1 MENEKLIID
10 KNSIS
15 IEEEMKGAYLDYA
28 MSVIVSRAL
37 PDFRDGLKPVHRR
50 IMFAMHELNNYHDK
64 AYKKSARVV
73 GDVIGK
79 YHPHGD
85 TAVYDAIV
93 RMAQDFSIR
102 YPLVLGQGNFG
113 SVDGDSPAAMRYTE
127 VRLAKIADEFLSDLE
142 KETVDFVPNYDGTL
156 FEPALL
162 PTKIP
167 NLLVNGSSGIAVGM
181 STSIPPH
188 NLTEVVN
195 ALLTVIDSPDI
206 SIPELMGIIPGPD
219 FPTSAIIYGRDSLAS
234 AYSTGRGSV
243 KMRARAEIEEDKKG
257 GEKIVVTEIPYQ
269 VNKAKLIERMAELVR
284 EKTVEGISDLRDES
298 SRDGIRVVVDI
309 KKGFQANV
317 VLNQLYKYTAMQSSF
332 SIILLGLHNNQPKVL
347 NLKEYLNIF
356 IDYRKEVVIKRTRY
370 LLKKAEERAHVLL
383 GLKVAVE
390 NIDEVIG
397 IIKKSASPVEAK
409 NSLMIKFEL
418 SEIQTQAILDLKL
431 QRLTAL
437 ERDKIINEYQELVAK
452 ITELKTI
459 LNDDKRIMKIV
470 RDELLEIRDAY
481 GDKRRTEII
490 GVAEDFE
497 DEDLIT
503 EEEVVVMTT
512 SSGYVKRVS
521 LESFREQRRGGKGV
535 KGQALKEDD
544 IVSSVFIGSTHDY
557 ILCFSDQGKCY
568 WLKIYKIPSAAKISK
583 GKHILNLLNLKD
595 GEKIVA
601 TLPVKEFAEDKNI
614 TMISEK
620 GVIKKTSLMNFSHPK
635 QSGII
640 AVNTDEGDVIKAVK
654 LVSEGDHILVSTK
667 EGQSICF
674 SESDVSRVGRTAR
687 GVKGIELDENDTV
700 VGVEIIHDL
709 NDTKHTIM
717 TIFEKGY
724 GKRTPISEFRVQR
737 RGGKGIMAGK
747 ITDKVGLVTVVM
759 MVRED
764 DGLMLVSD
772 GGQTIRMNISDISII
787 GRATQGVRL
796 MNLSGEEKV
805 VGVAKIVNE
814 EAEIEE
820 EIKEANEQ

>member
-1 MENEKLIID
+1 MENEIKIID
-10 KNSIS
+10 KNVVS

-50 IMFAMHELNNYHDK
+50 IMFAMHDLNNYHDK

-85 TAVYDAIV
+85 SAVYGAIV
-93 RMAQDFSIR
+93 RLAQDFSMR
-102 YPLVLGQGNFG
+102 YTLVDGQGNFG
-113 SVDGDSPAAMRYTE
+113 SIDGDSAAAMRYTE
-127 VRLAKIADEFLSDLE
+127 IRLAKISNEFLSDLE
-142 KETVDFVPNYDGTL
+142 KDTVDFVPNYDGTL
-156 FEPALL
+156 MEPALL
-162 PTKIP
+162 PTRIP
-167 NLLVNGSSGIAVGM
+167 NLLVNGTSGIAVGM
-181 STSIPPH
+181 ATSVPPH
-188 NLTEVVN
+188 NLTEVVT
-195 ALLTVIDSPDI
+195 ALITTIENPDI
-206 SIPELMGIIPGPD
+206 SIPELISIIPGPD
-219 FPTSAIIYGRDSLAS
+219 FPTAGIIYGRDSLAS
-234 AYSTGRGSV
+234 AYSTGRGIV
-243 KMRARAEIEEDKKG
+243 RMRARAEIEETKSG
-257 GEKIVVTEIPYQ
+257 GERIIVTEIPYQ
-269 VNKAKLIERMAELVR
+269 VNKAKLIERIAELVK
-284 EKTVEGISDLRDES
+284 EKIVEGISDLRDES
-298 SRDGIRVVVDI
+298 SRDGMRIVVDI

-317 VLNQLYKYTAMQSSF
+317 VLNHLYKNTVMQSSF
-332 SIILLGLHNNQPKVL
+332 SIILLGIHNNQPRVL

-356 IDYRKEVVIKRTRY
+356 IDYRREVVTRRTRY

-390 NIDEVIG
+390 NVDEVIA
-397 IIKKSASPVEAK
+397 IIKKSSSPVEAK
-409 NSLMIKFEL
+409 TSLMAKFEL

-437 ERDKIINEYQELVAK
+437 ERDKIINEYQEIAAR
-452 ITELKTI
+452 IIELKDI
-459 LNDDKRIMKIV
+459 LADDKKIMMIV
-470 RDELLEIRDAY
+470 RDELIEVRDAY

-490 GVAEDFE
+490 GSTEDFE

-503 EEEVVVMTT
+503 KEDVVVMTT
-512 SSGYVKRVS
+512 ASGYVKRVS
-521 LESFREQRRGGKGV
+521 IEAFKEQRRGGKGV

-544 IVSSVFIGSTHDY
+544 IVSSVFIGSTLDY

-568 WLKIYKIPSAAKISK
+568 WLKIYKIPSAAKVSK
-583 GKHILNLLNLKD
+583 GKHILNLLNLQE

-601 TLPVKEFAEDKNI
+601 TLLVKEFTEDKNI
-614 TMISEK
+614 AMVSER
-620 GVIKKTSLMNFSHPK
+620 GIIKKTSLMNFSHPK
-635 QSGII
+635 SSGII
-640 AVNTDEGDVIKAVK
+640 AVKTDEGDVIKSVK
-654 LVSEGDHILVSTK
+654 LVSNGDHILLSTR

-674 SESDVSRVGRTAR
+674 NESDVTQVGRNAR
-687 GVKGIELDENDTV
+687 GVKGIELDENDVV
-700 VGVEIIHDL
+700 VGAEVIHDL

-724 GKRTPISEFRVQR
+724 GKRTEISEFRVQR

-772 GGQTIRMNISDISII
+772 GGQTIRMNIGDISII

-796 MNLSGEEKV
+796 MNLSGTEKV
-805 VGVAKIVNE
+805 VGVAKIVNDE
-814 EAEIEE
+814 VDIE
-820 EIKEANEQ
+820 EANEQ

>member
-1 MENEKLIID
+1 MENETKIID
-10 KNSIS
+10 KNVIS

-50 IMFAMHELNNYHDK
+50 IMFAMHDLNNYHDK

-85 TAVYDAIV
+85 SAVYGAIV
-93 RMAQDFSIR
+93 RLAQDFSMR
-102 YPLVLGQGNFG
+102 YTLVDGQGNFG
-113 SVDGDSPAAMRYTE
+113 SIDGDSAAAMRYTE
-127 VRLAKIADEFLSDLE
+127 IRLAKISDEFLSDLE
-142 KETVDFVPNYDGTL
+142 KDTVDFVPNYDGTL
-156 FEPALL
+156 LEPALL
-162 PTKIP
+162 PTRIP
-167 NLLVNGSSGIAVGM
+167 NLLVNGTSGIAVGM
-181 STSIPPH
+181 ATSVPPH

-195 ALLTVIDSPDI
+195 ALITTIENPDI
-206 SIPELMGIIPGPD
+206 SIPELINIIPGPD
-219 FPTSAIIYGRDSLAS
+219 FPTAGIIYGRDSLAS
-234 AYSTGRGSV
+234 AYSTGRGIV
-243 KMRARAEIEEDKKG
+243 RMRARAEIEETKSG
-257 GEKIVVTEIPYQ
+257 GERIIVTEIPYQ
-269 VNKAKLIERMAELVR
+269 VNKAKLIERIAELVK
-284 EKTVEGISDLRDES
+284 EKIIEGISDLRDES
-298 SRDGIRVVVDI
+298 SRDGMRIVVDV

-317 VLNQLYKYTAMQSSF
+317 VLNHLYKNTVMQSSF
-332 SIILLGLHNNQPKVL
+332 SIILLGIHNNQPRVL

-356 IDYRKEVVIKRTRY
+356 IDYRREVVTRRTRY
-370 LLKKAEERAHVLL
+370 LLKKAEERAHILL

-390 NIDEVIG
+390 NVDEVIA
-397 IIKKSASPVEAK
+397 IIKKSESPIEAK
-409 NSLMIKFEL
+409 TSLMTKFGL

-437 ERDKIINEYQELVAK
+437 ERDKIINEYQEIAVK
-452 ITELKTI
+452 ITELKDI
-459 LNDDKRIMKIV
+459 LADDKKIIMIVKNELVEV
-470 RDELLEIRDAY
+470 RDEY

-490 GVAEDFE
+490 GSTEDFE

-503 EEEVVVMTT
+503 QEDVVVMTT
-512 SSGYVKRVS
+512 ASGYVKRVS
-521 LESFREQRRGGKGV
+521 IESFREQRRGGKGV

-544 IVSSVFIGSTHDY
+544 IVSSVFIGSTLDY

-568 WLKIYKIPSAAKISK
+568 WLKIYKIPSAAKVSK
-583 GKHILNLLNLKD
+583 GKHILNLLNLQE

-601 TLPVKEFAEDKNI
+601 TLLVKEFTEDKNI
-614 TMISEK
+614 AMVSEK
-620 GVIKKTSLMNFSHPK
+620 GIIKKTSLMNFSHPK
-635 QSGII
+635 SSGII
-640 AVNTDEGDVIKAVK
+640 AVKTDEGDVIKSVK
-654 LVSEGDHILVSTK
+654 LVSAGDHILVSTR

-674 SESDVSRVGRTAR
+674 NESDVTQVGRNAR
-687 GVKGIELDENDTV
+687 GVKGIGLDEKDTV
-700 VGVEIIHDL
+700 VGVDVIHDL

-747 ITDKVGLVTVVM
+747 ITDKVGLVNIVM

-772 GGQTIRMNISDISII
+772 GGQTIRINVSDISII

-796 MNLSGEEKV
+796 MNLSGTEKV

-814 EAEIEE
+814 EIEIE
-820 EIKEANEQ
+820 EANEQ

>member
-1 MENEKLIID
+1 MENETKIID
-10 KNSIS
+10 KNVIS

-50 IMFAMHELNNYHDK
+50 IMFAMHDLNNYHDK

-85 TAVYDAIV
+85 SAVYGAIV
-93 RMAQDFSIR
+93 RLAQDFSMR
-102 YPLVLGQGNFG
+102 YTLVDGQGNFG
-113 SVDGDSPAAMRYTE
+113 SIDGDSAAAMRYTE
-127 VRLAKIADEFLSDLE
+127 IRLAKISDEFLSDLE
-142 KETVDFVPNYDGTL
+142 KDTVDFVPNYDGTL
-156 FEPALL
+156 LEPALL
-162 PTKIP
+162 PTRIP
-167 NLLVNGSSGIAVGM
+167 NLLVNGTSGIAVGM
-181 STSIPPH
+181 ATSVPPH
-188 NLTEVVN
+188 NLTEVVS
-195 ALLTVIDSPDI
+195 ALITTIENPDI
-206 SIPELMGIIPGPD
+206 SIPELLSIIPGPD
-219 FPTSAIIYGRDSLAS
+219 FPTAGIIYGRDSLAS
-234 AYSTGRGSV
+234 AYSTGRGIV
-243 KMRARAEIEEDKKG
+243 RMRARAEIEETKSG
-257 GEKIVVTEIPYQ
+257 GERIIVTEIPYQ
-269 VNKAKLIERMAELVR
+269 VNKAKLIERIAELV
-284 EKTVEGISDLRDES
+284 KDKVMEGISDLRDES
-298 SRDGIRVVVDI
+298 SRDGMRIVVDI

-317 VLNQLYKYTAMQSSF
+317 VLNHLYKNTVMQSSF
-332 SIILLGLHNNQPKVL
+332 SIILLGIHNNQPRVL

-356 IDYRKEVVIKRTRY
+356 IDYRREVVTRRTRY

-390 NIDEVIG
+390 NVDEVIT
-397 IIKKSASPVEAK
+397 IIKKSSSPIEAK
-409 NSLMIKFEL
+409 TSLMAKFEL

-437 ERDKIINEYQELVAK
+437 ERDKIINEYQEIAAR
-452 ITELKTI
+452 IIELKDI
-459 LNDDKRIMKIV
+459 LADDKKIMMIV
-470 RDELLEIRDAY
+470 KDELIEVRDAY

-490 GVAEDFE
+490 GSTEDFE

-503 EEEVVVMTT
+503 KEEVVVMTT
-512 SSGYVKRVS
+512 ASGYVKRVS
-521 LESFREQRRGGKGV
+521 IESFREQRRGGKGV

-544 IVSSVFIGSTHDY
+544 IVSSVFVGSTLDY

-568 WLKIYKIPSAAKISK
+568 WLKIYKIPSAAKVAK
-583 GKHILNLLNLKD
+583 GKHILNLLNLQE

-601 TLPVKEFAEDKNI
+601 TLLVKEFTEDKNI
-614 TMISEK
+614 AMVSEK
-620 GVIKKTSLMNFSHPK
+620 GIIKKTSLMNFSHPK
-635 QSGII
+635 SSGII
-640 AVNTDEGDVIKAVK
+640 AVKTDEGDVIKSVK
-654 LVSEGDHILVSTK
+654 LVSKGDHILLSTR

-674 SESDVSRVGRTAR
+674 NESDVTQVGRNAR
-687 GVKGIELDENDTV
+687 GVKGIELDENDVV
-700 VGVEIIHDL
+700 VGAEVIHDL

-724 GKRTPISEFRVQR
+724 GKRTEIKEFRVQR

-747 ITDKVGLVTVVM
+747 ITEKVGLVTVVM

-772 GGQTIRMNISDISII
+772 GGQTIRMNIGDISII

-796 MNLSGEEKV
+796 MNLSGVEKV
-805 VGVAKIVNE
+805 VGVAKIVNDE
-814 EAEIEE
+814 VDIE
-820 EIKEANEQ
+820 EANEQ

>member
-1 MENEKLIID
+1 MENETKIID
-10 KNSIS
+10 KNVIS

-50 IMFAMHELNNYHDK
+50 IMFAMHDLNNYHDK

-85 TAVYDAIV
+85 SAVYGAIV
-93 RMAQDFSIR
+93 RLAQDFSMR
-102 YPLVLGQGNFG
+102 YTLVDGQGNFG
-113 SVDGDSPAAMRYTE
+113 SIDGDSAAAMRYTE
-127 VRLAKIADEFLSDLE
+127 IRLAKISDEFLSDLE
-142 KETVDFVPNYDGTL
+142 KDTVDFVPNYDGTL
-156 FEPALL
+156 LEPALL
-162 PTKIP
+162 PTRIP
-167 NLLVNGSSGIAVGM
+167 NLLVNGTSGIAVGM
-181 STSIPPH
+181 ATSVPPH
-188 NLTEVVN
+188 NLTEVVS
-195 ALLTVIDSPDI
+195 ALITTIENPDI
-206 SIPELMGIIPGPD
+206 SIPELLSIIPGPD
-219 FPTSAIIYGRDSLAS
+219 FPTAGIIYGRDSLAS
-234 AYSTGRGSV
+234 AYSTGRGIV
-243 KMRARAEIEEDKKG
+243 RMRARVEIEETKSG
-257 GEKIVVTEIPYQ
+257 GERIIVTEIPYQ
-269 VNKAKLIERMAELVR
+269 VNKAKLIERIAELV
-284 EKTVEGISDLRDES
+284 KDKVMEGISDLRDES
-298 SRDGIRVVVDI
+298 SRDGMRIVVDI

-317 VLNQLYKYTAMQSSF
+317 VLNHLYKNTVMQSSF
-332 SIILLGLHNNQPKVL
+332 SIILLGIHNNQPRVL

-356 IDYRKEVVIKRTRY
+356 IDYRREVVTRRTRY

-390 NIDEVIG
+390 NVDEVIT
-397 IIKKSASPVEAK
+397 IIKKSSSPIEAK
-409 NSLMIKFEL
+409 TSLMAKFEL

-437 ERDKIINEYQELVAK
+437 ERDKIINEYQEIAAR
-452 ITELKTI
+452 IIELKDI
-459 LNDDKRIMKIV
+459 LADDKKIMMIV
-470 RDELLEIRDAY
+470 KEELIEVRDAY

-490 GVAEDFE
+490 GSTEDFE

-503 EEEVVVMTT
+503 KEEVVVMTT
-512 SSGYVKRVS
+512 ASGYVKRVS
-521 LESFREQRRGGKGV
+521 IESFREQRRGGKGV

-544 IVSSVFIGSTHDY
+544 IVSSVFVGSTLDY

-568 WLKIYKIPSAAKISK
+568 WLKIYKIPSAAKVAK
-583 GKHILNLLNLKD
+583 GKHILNLLNLQE

-601 TLPVKEFAEDKNI
+601 TLLVKEFTEDKNI
-614 TMISEK
+614 AMVSEK
-620 GVIKKTSLMNFSHPK
+620 GIIKKTSLMNFSHPK
-635 QSGII
+635 SSGII
-640 AVNTDEGDVIKAVK
+640 AVKTDEGDVIKSVK
-654 LVSEGDHILVSTK
+654 LVSKGDHILLSTR

-674 SESDVSRVGRTAR
+674 NESDVTQVGRNAR
-687 GVKGIELDENDTV
+687 GVKGIELDENDVV
-700 VGVEIIHDL
+700 VGAEVIHDL

-724 GKRTPISEFRVQR
+724 GKRTEIKEFRVQR

-747 ITDKVGLVTVVM
+747 ITEKVGLVTVVM

-772 GGQTIRMNISDISII
+772 GGQTIRMNIGDISII

-796 MNLSGEEKV
+796 MNLSGAEKV
-805 VGVAKIVNE
+805 VGVAKIVNDE
-814 EAEIEE
+814 VDIE
-820 EIKEANEQ
+820 EANEQ

>member
-1 MENEKLIID
+1 MENEKLIVD
-10 KNSIS
+10 KNVIS

-93 RMAQDFSIR
+93 RLAQDFSMR
-102 YPLVLGQGNFG
+102 YMLVDGQGNFG
-113 SVDGDSPAAMRYTE
+113 SVDGDSAAAMRYTE

-142 KETVDFVPNYDGTL
+142 KETVDFIPNYDGTL

-167 NLLVNGSSGIAVGM
+167 NFLVNGSNGIAVGM
-181 STSIPPH
+181 ATSVPPH
-188 NLTEVVN
+188 NLTEVVS
-195 ALLTVIDSPDI
+195 ALIATIENPEI
-206 SIPELMGIIPGPD
+206 SIPELLGIIPGPD
-219 FPTSAIIYGRDSLAS
+219 FPTAAIIYGRDSLAS
-234 AYSTGRGSV
+234 AYSTGRGIV
-243 KMRARAEIEEDKKG
+243 RMRARAEIEETKNG
-257 GEKIVVTEIPYQ
+257 GEKIVITEIPYQ

-284 EKTVEGISDLRDES
+284 EKTMEGISDLRDES
-298 SRDGIRVVVDI
+298 SRDGMRIVVDV

-317 VLNQLYKYTAMQSSF
+317 VLNHLFKYTAMQSSF
-332 SIILLGLHNNQPKVL
+332 SIILLGIHNNQPRVL

-356 IDYRKEVVIKRTRY
+356 LDYRREVVVKRIKF

-390 NIDEVIG
+390 NIDEVIAL
-397 IIKKSASPVEAK
+397 IKKSASPVEAK
-409 NSLMIKFEL
+409 SSLMTRFEL

-452 ITELKTI
+452 IAELRDI
-459 LNDDKRIMKIV
+459 LGDDKKILKIV
-470 RDELLEIRDAY
+470 KDELIEIKDAY
-481 GDKRRTEII
+481 GDARRTEIV
-490 GVAEDFE
+490 GTAEDFE

-503 EEEVVVMTT
+503 QEDVVVMTT
-512 SSGYVKRVS
+512 AEGYVKRVS
-521 LESFREQRRGGKGV
+521 IESFREQRRGGKGV

-544 IVSSVFIGSTHDY
+544 IVSSIFVGSTHDY

-568 WLKIYKIPSAAKISK
+568 WLKIYKIPSAAKGSK

-595 GEKIVA
+595 GEKVVA
-601 TLPVKEFAEDKNI
+601 TLPVKEFTETQNI
-614 TMISEK
+614 AMVSEK

-635 QSGII
+635 TSGII
-640 AVNTDEGDVIKAVK
+640 AVKTDEGDVIKAVK
-654 LVSEGDHILVSTK
+654 LVSEGDHILLSTR

-674 SESDVSRVGRTAR
+674 NESDVTQVGRNAR
-687 GVKGIELDENDTV
+687 GVKGIELDDKDAV
-700 VGVEIIHDL
+700 VGAEVIHDL

-724 GKRTPISEFRVQR
+724 GKRTPIPEFRVQR

-747 ITDKVGLVTVVM
+747 TTDKVGLVNIVM
-759 MVRED
+759 MVKED

-772 GGQTIRMNISDISII
+772 GGQTIRINVRDISII

-796 MNLSGEEKV
+796 MNLSGTEKV
-805 VGVAKIVNE
+805 VGVAKIINE
-814 EAEIEE
+814 EVEIEE
-820 EIKEANEQ
+820 ANE